1 MGLTV
6 RELLSIA
13 ISRELKDGEVVLT
26 GAASA
31 VPLAACLLAQAR
43 HAPGLTILGAGVY
56 VNPRRLVPE
65 FTAGWDCAP
74 VAIADMSDVF
84 AVTEL
89 GLDVMFYGGMQ
100 IDRGGSVNLHYI
112 PTAAGPLRGPGLANS
127 TLGHTAAR
135 TILYTERHDRRTLV
149 EEVDYASVIG
159 HHRGGRSRAELGLPN
174 AGPARCSL
182 RTCCSGRTT
191 AACSSPRG
199 CCARRP
205 GMTCGRGPAGRCRP
219 SRPSPSRRCRRR
231 SGRCGASS
239 IRADCSPRR
248 TPQPPSTQPPS
259 TPGGTDERFRVRARL
274 RADHPHRR
282 RA

>member
-65 FTAGWDCAP
+65 FAAGWDCDP
-74 VAIADMSDVF
+74 VAIADMADVF

-112 PTAAGPLRGPGLANS
+112 PTAAGLLRGPGLANS

-149 EEVDYASVIG
+149 DHVDYASVIG
-159 HHRGGRSRAELGLPN
+159 HGRRGRSRVELGLPN
-174 AGPARCSL
+174 AGPSALFTPDLLFRPDHRGMLVPDRVMRPLRWDDVAARTGWPLPAAPPEAFEAEAGEVQTL
-182 RTCCSGRTT
+182 RRFID
-191 AACSSPRG
+191 
-199 CCARRP
+199 P
-205 GMTCGRGPAGRCRP
+205 GGMLAGRRTWPRP
-219 SRPSPSRRCRRR
+219 MLEP
-231 SGRCGASS
+231 A
-239 IRADCSPRR
+239 
-248 TPQPPSTQPPS
+248 
-259 TPGGTDERFRVRARL
+259 
-274 RADHPHRR
+274 
-282 RA
+282 